1 MTRRCLD
8 EGTRQGAAVKEALPA
23 GPDMLNTAAIGDLRG
38 MSEEG
43 IRLKRKRRELLDLEF
58 AKRDIR
64 YAAWEMLEGRHL
76 LRALPCL
83 FALLSDNPWR
93 LFCFVQQH
101 HSELSGARA

>member
-8 EGTRQGAAVKEALPA
+8 EGTRQGAAVKEAL
-23 GPDMLNTAAIGDLRG
+23 LR

-58 AKRDIR
+58 AKRNIR
-64 YAAWEMLEGRHL
+64 YAASEMLEGRHL

-101 HSELSGARA
+101 HSELGGARA